1 MDRRGFIKG
10 AAGTLAGVVA
20 AGIDGKEESPPTQEM
35 PKGTPMLCLEGSND
49 QNFNE
54 VGYSQ
59 KVAVELPTKYRFMR
73 VCITMDEFGS

>member
-1 MDRRGFIKG
+1 MDRRGFIKRVCVALAGAG
-10 AAGTLAGVVA
+10 AAGT
-20 AGIDGKEESPPTQEM
+20 DGKEESPATQEM

-49 QNFNE
+49 HNFNE

-73 VCITMDEFGS
+73 VCITMDEIGS